1 MLPHHLEKVKCSN
14 LMHFLRN
21 AITEFQR
28 QSGRPCMRVHV
39 LRRVL
44 SRFERHS
51 RGSPNGTQPSVATM
65 ATFENVRPKFV
76 FFFLLPRLA
85 TPMFGSFYYDITT

>member
-1 MLPHHLEKVKCSN
+1 
-14 LMHFLRN
+14 
-21 AITEFQR
+21 
-28 QSGRPCMRVHV
+28 MRVHV

-76 FFFLLPRLA
+76 VFFSYHVWPRLCLGH
-85 TPMFGSFYYDITT
+85 FTTTSRLKREYLRNETSYTQK